1 MNVGSKV
8 SLLQRS
14 LAVERASVINHLH
27 YIIGSHLSS
36 LSCKASVNQW
46 TGLLWSTEN
55 ISRISLSSQ
64 ITTKLSLGALSVRE
78 DFFSQRKYK
87 TKCCSE
93 LWVSIIYSAL
103 YNTIILV
110 HYSSDDIRQES
121 LTFSVLISTS
131 SLQDKTERS
140 PGAGEDLDIS
150 HPDFPS
156 QQQPRILCNINIQ
169 KSF

>member
-64 ITTKLSLGALSVRE
+64 ITTNDKLSLGALSVRE
-78 DFFSQRKYK
+78 NIKQNVA
-87 TKCCSE
+87 
-93 LWVSIIYSAL
+93 VSSGY
-103 YNTIILV
+103 
-110 HYSSDDIRQES
+110 Q
-121 LTFSVLISTS
+121 
-131 SLQDKTERS
+131 
-140 PGAGEDLDIS
+140 
-150 HPDFPS
+150 
-156 QQQPRILCNINIQ
+156 
-169 KSF
+169 